1 MTTHNNYMR
10 RGRPSARIEV
20 SQAILNVFT
29 SSQTPMTIAG
39 VAKQISVG
47 KDKPFS
53 WNTVQKYLDTLVQQE
68 KVQAIVL
75 PHSKDETKKGLT
87 VYTLKK

>member
-1 MTTHNNYMR
+1 MK
-10 RGRPSARIEV
+10 RGRPSKRIEI
-20 SQAILNVFT
+20 SNSILNVFT

-39 VAKQISVG
+39 LAKQLSTG
-47 KDKPFS
+47 KEKPIS
-53 WNTVQKYLDTLVQQE
+53 WNTVQKYLDALVQQE

>member
-1 MTTHNNYMR
+1 MK
-10 RGRPSARIEV
+10 RGRPSKRIEI
-20 SQAILNVFT
+20 SNSILNVFS
-29 SSQTPMTIAG
+29 SSQTPFTIAAL
-39 VAKQISVG
+39 AKQLSSG
-47 KDKPFS
+47 KEKPVS
-53 WNTVQKYLDTLVQQE
+53 WNTVQKYLDDLVQQE

>member
-1 MTTHNNYMR
+1 MK
-10 RGRPSARIEV
+10 RGRPSKRIEITN
-20 SQAILNVFT
+20 SILNVFT

-39 VAKQISVG
+39 LAKQLSVS
-47 KDKPFS
+47 KKKPIS
-53 WNTVQKYLDTLVQQE
+53 WNTVQKYLDSLVQQE

>member
-1 MTTHNNYMR
+1 MR

-39 VAKQISVG
+39 IAKQISAG
-47 KDKPFS
+47 KNKPFS
-53 WNTVQKYLDTLVQQE
+53 WNTVQKYLDSLVQQE

>member
-1 MTTHNNYMR
+1 MK
-10 RGRPSARIEV
+10 RGRPSKRIEI
-20 SQAILNVFT
+20 SNSILTIFT
-29 SSQTPMTIAG
+29 TSQTPYTIASL
-39 VAKQISVG
+39 AKKLSEG
-47 KDKPFS
+47 KEKPVS
-53 WNTVQKYLDTLVQQE
+53 WNTVQKYLDGLVQQE

>member
-1 MTTHNNYMR
+1 MK

-20 SQAILNVFT
+20 SNSILNVFA
-29 SSQTPMTIAG
+29 SSQTPLTIASL
-39 VAKQISVG
+39 AKQISIG
-47 KDKPFS
+47 KDKPIS
-53 WNTVQKYLDTLVQQE
+53 WNTVQKYLDSLVQQE

>member
-1 MTTHNNYMR
+1 MT
-10 RGRPSARIEV
+10 P
-20 SQAILNVFT
+20 F
-29 SSQTPMTIAG
+29 TIAAL
-39 VAKQISVG
+39 AKKVSEG
-47 KDKPFS
+47 KEKPVS
-53 WNTVQKYLDTLVQQE
+53 WNTIQKYLDNLVQQE

>member
-1 MTTHNNYMR
+1 MR
-10 RGRPSARIEV
+10 RGRPSKRIEI
-20 SQAILNVFT
+20 SNSILNVFT
-29 SSQTPMTIAG
+29 SSQTPFTIAAL
-39 VAKQISVG
+39 AKQLSEG
-47 KDKPFS
+47 KEKPIS
-53 WNTVQKYLDTLVQQE
+53 WNTVQKYLDLLVQQE

>member
-1 MTTHNNYMR
+1 MR
-10 RGRPSARIEV
+10 RGRPSVRVEV
-20 SQAILNVFT
+20 SNAILNVFT

-39 VAKQISVG
+39 IAKQLSSSRP
-47 KDKPFS
+47 KPIS
-53 WNTVQKYLDTLVQQE
+53 WNTVQKYLDSLVQQE

>member
-1 MTTHNNYMR
+1 MR
-10 RGRPSARIEV
+10 RGRPSKRIEV
-20 SQAILNVFT
+20 SNSILTVFT
-29 SSQTPMTIAG
+29 TSQTPYTIAAL
-39 VAKQISVG
+39 AKKLSEE
-47 KDKPFS
+47 KEKPVS
-53 WNTVQKYLDTLVQQE
+53 WNTVQKYLDNLVQQE